1 MIENN
6 INYLKERMKFSEE
19 IFKKLQ
25 EEISKEIN
33 SKDFCIV
40 STGSFSR
47 GEASSESDLDYFVI
61 IDEEK
66 FPDNYFEKK
75 GDGILSPLQSFSTPL
90 NKIIKNLVPK
100 DPGDT
105 GTFGLEAIISIQELT
120 SNLGGTKDNNK
131 SFTRRMLFLLEGKY
145 LFNET
150 LFETFR
156 KQLVEQY
163 IKESVSDHHLSR
175 FFLNDIIRFYRTMA
189 TDFEYK
195 VFEDGKNWGVR
206 NIKLA
211 FSRKLLY
218 FAGLIVI
225 AETAQKTRVK
235 KIEETLE
242 FLRMTPIERIIYCA
256 GRKSEQA
263 LHLYNYFLTEISKEE
278 VRKKLDAATPENS
291 KENEEFRNLKN
302 ESKHFSWALSLLLK
316 QTYDER
322 HPIHHALI
330 F

>member
-6 INYLKERMKFSEE
+6 TNYLKERKEFSER

-25 EEISKEIN
+25 EDISKEIN

-61 IDEEK
+61 IDEGK
-66 FPDNYFEKK
+66 FPDKYFEKK
-75 GDGILSPLQSFSTPL
+75 QGNILPLKSFSIPL
-90 NKIIKNLVPK
+90 NTIIKDLVPK

-105 GTFGLEAIISIQELT
+105 GTFGLEAIVSIQDLT
-120 SNLGGTKDNNK
+120 SNLGGTEDSNK
-131 SFTRRMLFLLEGKY
+131 KFTRRMLFLLEGKY
-145 LFNET
+145 LFNES
-150 LFETFR
+150 LFESFR
-156 KQLVEQY
+156 RKLVEQY
-163 IKESVSDHHLSR
+163 IKENVSDHHLSR

-195 VFEDGKNWGVR
+195 VSEAGKNWGVR

-225 AETAQKTRVK
+225 AETAQKTRTK

-242 FLRMTPIERIIYCA
+242 FLRMTPIERIIYCT

-263 LHLYNYFLTEISKEE
+263 LYLYNYFLTEISKEE

-291 KENEEFRNLKN
+291 KDNREFRNLKN

>member
-1 MIENN
+1 MNN
-6 INYLKERMKFSEE
+6 IDYIKISKTFSEK

-25 EEISKEIN
+25 KNISKEID

-40 STGSFSR
+40 ATGSFSR
-47 GEASSESDLDYFVI
+47 GEASRESDLDYFVI

-66 FPDNYFEKK
+66 FPDKYFEKK
-75 GDGILSPLQSFSTPL
+75 DTLIIPRECFSAPL
-90 NKIIKNLVPK
+90 NKIIKELVPK

-105 GTFGLEAIISIQELT
+105 GTFGLEAIVSIQNLT
-120 SNLGGTKDNNK
+120 SNLGGTGDGNK
-131 SFTRRMLFLLEGKY
+131 EFTRRMLFLLEGKY
-145 LFNET
+145 LFNED
-150 LFETFR
+150 LFEIFR
-156 KQLVEQY
+156 KKLIEQY
-163 IKESVSDHHLSR
+163 IKGNVSDHHLSR

-189 TDFEYK
+189 TDFEHK
-195 VFEDGKNWGVR
+195 VSEAGKNWGVR

-225 AETAQKTRVK
+225 AETAQKTRIK

-242 FLRMTPIERIIYCA
+242 FLKMTPIERIKYCT
-256 GRKSEQA
+256 GNKSKQV
-263 LHLYNYFLTEISKEE
+263 LYLYNYFLTEISKEE
-278 VRKKLDAATPENS
+278 VRKKLDEATPDNS
-291 KENEEFRNLKN
+291 KKNEEFRNLKN

-322 HPIHHALI
+322 HPIHHALT